1 MTRKK
6 IDYTEIEHNQWFK
19 EAEFGNAKA
28 QYELGMRFFNGDGVE
43 KSEKEA
49 VKWWRQAAEKEN
61 AAAQYMLG
69 FCYEKGYGVEQ
80 NKAEAVKLYR
90 KAARKGD
97 EDAKDALKRLGE

>member
-1 MTRKK
+1 MTKKK

-19 EAEFGNAKA
+19 DAEFGNAKA

-49 VKWWRQAAEKEN
+49 VKWWRQAAEQEN

-69 FCYEKGYGVEQ
+69 FCYEYGFGYRCDKQ
-80 NKAEAVKLYR
+80 KAEKWYR
-90 KAARKGD
+90 KSAKHGNIKAI
-97 EDAKDALKRLGE
+97 DAMDRFE